1 MKYYISLTFLF
12 FCTFLFSQKTKGTVT
27 LIDGTILSGYVSVSN
42 KVKFKSNLNA
52 KAITYDYQNCK
63 EASVIDKKGK
73 EKKYE
78 YIKLKENKK
87 PILLEIITDGFLRL
101 YYQDNTS
108 YTGNFGGSGMGGF
121 NSKSTYYVKKQT
133 EDVAEKC
140 AAFGYI
146 GNSFKKFINDYFKD
160 CQKLI
165 SKVENKEFKKKNLEE
180 IVEFYNSN
188 CH

>member
-1 MKYYISLTFLF
+1 M
-12 FCTFLFSQKTKGTVT
+12 
-27 LIDGTILSGYVSVSN
+27 
-42 KVKFKSNLNA
+42 
-52 KAITYDYQNCK
+52 
-63 EASVIDKKGK
+63 
-73 EKKYE
+73 
-78 YIKLKENKK
+78 
-87 PILLEIITDGFLRL
+87 
-101 YYQDNTS
+101 
-108 YTGNFGGSGMGGF
+108 
-121 NSKSTYYVKKQT
+121 KKQT

-146 GNSFKKFINDYFKD
+146 GNSFKKFINNYFKD